1 MLVWLLVGCS
11 LLLMLVRIGLPF
23 GTRSE
28 GTTVATVTLTYRE
41 KLLLHRTNLYAFGAL
56 LLLGAIGKWFT
67 TPVEVVLMLV
77 ALGIINLPVR
87 YYFTTQGIACNNV
100 LFRKWKEFEYTRY
113 HRAKVTLMPR
123 KGFGSLPLYVL
134 ASRQEEVL
142 PYFQRYLQVRMEA
155 PPPFM
160 KRSLIVWLR
169 RRLSP
174 IVMLSLLAISLVFL
188 LSACGENAD
197 PSGLNSA
204 NQSNLTTASANGT
217 PITQKQINTAKTNE
231 PFAYNLALAV
241 DENRL
246 GINFVWTLVT
256 GYLVMFMQAGFAL
269 VETGLCRAKNA
280 GHTMAMNFMVYGLGM
295 IGYFICGFAFQ
306 NGGVGI
312 AGVPNLGGLS
322 ALTKELAIPIG
333 GTNWGLIGYKGF
345 FLSDGTYD
353 VGIAVMFL
361 FQMVFM
367 DTTATIPTG
376 AMAERWKWSAF
387 CVYAFF
393 VSTLVYPVFANWA
406 WGGGWLSQLGA
417 IGLGKGYIGFAG
429 SGVVHAVGGWC
440 ALAGAIVLGPRL
452 GKYNRDKSANTIPGH
467 NMVLALLGCFILAF
481 GWFGFNPGSTLGAS
495 GNGALRI
502 GIIAVNTMLAGAFG
516 SVAAMVYTWLS
527 GAKKPDIGMMGNGL
541 LAGLVAITAPSG
553 YVSPLFA
560 SIIGI
565 IAGVIVVFMAGVIDK
580 VWRVDDPVGAIAV
593 HGFNGA
599 WGQIAV
605 GLFADGAANYG
616 GLQVRGIFFGDG
628 GQLVA
633 QIIGMV
639 VCFVYVFGISWIFFM
654 LYKRFFGLRVSAETE
669 LKGLDIPEM
678 GSLGYNPDAEFYEPP
693 IAVAMASVSGGG
705 GE

>member
-1 MLVWLLVGCS
+1 MFVWLLVGCS
-11 LLLMLVRIGLPF
+11 LMLMLVRIGLPL
-23 GTRSE
+23 GIRSE

-41 KLLLHRTNLYAFGAL
+41 KLLLHRTNIYAFGAL

-100 LFRKWKEFEYTRY
+100 LFRKWKEFEYARY
-113 HRAKVTLMPR
+113 HRTKLTLMPR

-134 ASRQEEVL
+134 ASRQDDVL
-142 PYFQRYLQVRMEA
+142 PYFQRFLRVRMEA
-155 PPPFM
+155 PAPFM
-160 KRSLIVWLR
+160 KRSMMMWLR
-169 RRLSP
+169 RRLSL
-174 IVMLSLLAISLVFL
+174 IAIMSLLAMSLVFL

-197 PSGLNSA
+197 PGGLNTA

-217 PITQKQINTAKTNE
+217 PITQQQINTAKTSE

-295 IGYFICGFAFQ
+295 IGYFVCGFAFQ

-333 GTNWGLIGYKGF
+333 GTNWGIIGYKGF

-376 AMAERWKWSAF
+376 AMAERWKWSSF
-387 CVYAFF
+387 CVYGFF

-417 IGLGKGYIGFAG
+417 IGLGKGYIDFAG

-516 SVAAMVYTWLS
+516 SVAAMVYTWLA

-565 IAGVIVVFMAGVIDK
+565 IAGVLVVFMAGVIDK

-593 HGFNGA
+593 HGFNGL
-599 WGQIAV
+599 WGQLAV
-605 GLFADGAANYG
+605 GLFADGTANFG

-633 QIIGMV
+633 QIIGAA
-639 VCFVYVFGISWIFFM
+639 VCFVYVFGISWIFFT

-693 IAVAMASVSGGG
+693 VAVAISIGG